1 MPTVFLAL
9 GAPYARSMYSRA
21 RAGACTRVACT
32 PKSLEASCPAGD
44 VRGGH
49 CRQQVEAMGQSLV
62 AGTGAQRRLG
72 REGRPHDCSR
82 CMTAVCLIALQ
93 MVAYICRACCCVYV
107 CARTHVCVC
116 KGVRACEHVCVCV
129 CVGVHARVRMRMS
142 MRATGCTAPTA
153 DGRALAWRRDLG
165 GICRRHTPSP
175 GGGYCGG
182 AEATGLRRNALL
194 PALQGVPAVTGV
206 GVACRQ

>member
-44 VRGGH
+44 VRGEH

-93 MVAYICRACCCVYV
+93 MVAYVCRACCCVYV

-129 CVGVHARVRMRMS
+129 CGCARARAHAHEHACYRLHGTHRRRARAGLAQGLGRDMQAPHALSWGRV
-142 MRATGCTAPTA
+142 
-153 DGRALAWRRDLG
+153 
-165 GICRRHTPSP
+165 
-175 GGGYCGG
+175 
-182 AEATGLRRNALL
+182 LRR
-194 PALQGVPAVTGV
+194 G
-206 GVACRQ
+206 